1 MVIMDLIFFALI
13 AVLVI
18 MAFQTVII
26 PKIKKWRKK

>member
-26 PKIKKWRKK
+26 PKIKKWWKK